1 MTRLAIT
8 KNKTKKKMGSKSPNI
23 AAVVLPLLLIL
34 FTLSSR
40 ARLVESTGRKLAAW
54 GFGGAPII
62 WTPPSNSCG
71 ASPAVWYP
79 NPTNRRPCRRPPGI
93 GIPASYQ
100 SP

>member
-1 MTRLAIT
+1 
-8 KNKTKKKMGSKSPNI
+8 MGSKSSNT

-34 FTLSSR
+34 FTLSSQ

-54 GFGGAPII
+54 KFGGAPII

-71 ASPAVWYP
+71 ASPAIWYP
-79 NPTNRRPCRRPPGI
+79 KPTKRRPCRRPPGI
-93 GIPASYQ
+93 GIPASFQ